1 MSRVIYLVHIKIIK
15 EFHIWRIH
23 SVSNSRTLSRTR
35 VREFKFDGCWK
46 PRGMQWLVPFS
57 RLCWDILR
65 HLETMA
71 SLFATSG
78 PTRTSPLEIRSTKP
92 GTKCTKGKKNC
103 LQILQKSCKKVN
115 LQTDD
120 ENRVSFFS
128 RGRSTVLCPFIY
140 CGQPP
145 FYTLSAATHLN
156 PWTVQLCETVTRSC
170 K

>member
-35 VREFKFDGCWK
+35 VWEFKFDGCWK

-92 GTKCTKGKKNC
+92 GTKCTKGKKTVC
-103 LQILQKSCKKVN
+103 KSCKSLAKKWICKRTMKTVSLSSAVAAAQFSVHSFTVAN
-115 LQTDD
+115 LL
-120 ENRVSFFS
+120 
-128 RGRSTVLCPFIY
+128 ST
-140 CGQPP
+140 
-145 FYTLSAATHLN
+145 H
-156 PWTVQLCETVTRSC
+156 
-170 K
+170 